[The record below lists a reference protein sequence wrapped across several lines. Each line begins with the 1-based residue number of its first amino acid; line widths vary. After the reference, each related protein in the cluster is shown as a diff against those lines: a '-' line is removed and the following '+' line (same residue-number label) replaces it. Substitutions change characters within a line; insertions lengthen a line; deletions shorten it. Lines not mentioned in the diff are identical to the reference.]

1 MYAVLATSP
10 ASEYVVLAVFATG
23 VDHVI
28 LLSADLSILYP
39 VIAEPP
45 LFAGAIHD
53 RLICDDD
60 TVVAE
65 RPVGGCG
72 AVTGGACVVAD
83 VVFDGELVPTELIAE
98 TR

>member
-10 ASEYVVLAVFATG
+10 ASEYVVLAVFETG

-28 LLSADLSILYP
+28 PLSADLSILYP
-39 VIAEPP
+39 VMAEPP

-53 RLICDDD
+53 RLICDDEAA
-60 TVVAE
+60 VAE

-72 AVTGGACVVAD
+72 AVAGGACVVAD
-83 VVFDGELVPTELIAE
+83 VVVDGELVPTKLIAD
-98 TR
+98 TL

>member
-53 RLICDDD
+53 RLICDD
-60 TVVAE
+60 VAAVAVS
-65 RPVGGCG
+65 PVGAPG
-72 AVTGGACVVAD
+72 AVVDD
-83 VVFDGELVPTELIAE
+83 VVLTVNCDEAGWDDASFAVTA
-98 TR
+98 